1 MRISLTVGKLVRVL
15 QRLAPLDAESIASC
29 LSEESSNWEKLSI
42 LSANLEELKEECLG
56 SETVAAFHREM
67 TAGEEVVVSLES
79 MLGLSQ
85 VMAREVEDY
94 RHSEYQAAMA
104 AVITSRPGKVTVA
117 VAPTGSGKTW
127 VQGLVAK
134 HFCRLGQK
142 VVVVEPTDALM
153 QQAAEKLALV
163 DYGITVTTMKRLYEE
178 GPWTDVI
185 ILDEYD
191 TIVEK
196 CAYLV

>member
-1 MRISLTVGKLVRVL
+1 M
-15 QRLAPLDAESIASC
+15 
-29 LSEESSNWEKLSI
+29 
-42 LSANLEELKEECLG
+42 
-56 SETVAAFHREM
+56 
-67 TAGEEVVVSLES
+67 
-79 MLGLSQ
+79 
-85 VMAREVEDY
+85 
-94 RHSEYQAAMA
+94 
-104 AVITSRPGKVTVA
+104 A

-134 HFCRLGQK
+134 HFYRLGQK

-163 DYGITVTTMKRLYEE
+163 DYDINVTTMKRLYEE
-178 GPWTDVI
+178 GPWTDMF